1 MRTFQQFNVQDIV
14 DYMAE
19 HHPNEEYNKD
29 TLYIQLFLLT
39 ILGHL
44 RAYGEKYEKL
54 PFVENVSYIPERFI
68 RYVSTLIEGNGKQ
81 YMSLGNMFNQED
93 PTVDEG
99 LLYIMKQMAQPTTR
113 GELIKILDETL
124 TITRTKADGETFT
137 VPSEQYL
144 DESIKHLVELGYFRH
159 QA

>member
-19 HHPNEEYNKD
+19 NHPNEEYSKD
-29 TLYIQLFLLT
+29 RLYVQLFLLT

-44 RAYGEKYEKL
+44 RSYAEKYEKL
-54 PFVENVSYIPERFI
+54 LFVENVSYIPERFI

-99 LLYIMKQMAQPTTR
+99 LLYVMKQMAQPTTR
-113 GELIKILDETL
+113 AEFSPEMALFRVDTVAKNAQGEPTIERVRVNKKIK
-124 TITRTKADGETFT
+124 
-137 VPSEQYL
+137 
-144 DESIKHLVELGYFRH
+144 
-159 QA
+159 